1 MICHSRAFLLSLR
14 SVERAKNT
22 RKKVLFLRTQA
33 TTTTTTTTTTSTS
46 HKLNCNHALIKA
58 HEGTSFRELIL
69 KPVKVL
75 QGIGPVHEKQL
86 SELGIKT
93 VQELADYK
101 FFHLA
106 RAIQTLA
113 NTAEEEGG
121 GHAQSGSAAAIMMNI
136 NKGVDKA
143 YETQSFKEIL
153 QAPVHALQGI
163 GEKAAGATWQQLGVK
178 TINDLANWKY
188 AKWAE
193 ALHVVSKYED

>member
-1 MICHSRAFLLSLR
+1 MICHKTLHLSLR
-14 SVERAKNT
+14 LVERRTNA
-22 RKKVLFLRTQA
+22 RKILFLSAQA
-33 TTTTTTTTTTSTS
+33 GPTATL
-46 HKLNCNHALIKA
+46 KLNCNHALVKA
-58 HEGTSFRELIL
+58 HEGASFRELVI

-113 NTAEEEGG
+113 LTEEEDD
-121 GHAQSGSAAAIMMNI
+121 HRSSNAVMNI

-143 YETQSFKEIL
+143 FEKQSFKEIL

-163 GEKAAGATWQQLGVK
+163 GEQAGATWQHLGVK
-178 TINDLANWKY
+178 TISDLANWKY

-193 ALHVVSKYED
+193 ALQVASKYEE